1 MQMICCEYSKIYK
14 LPCTSCCFC
23 DCCLWTSK
31 VAESL
36 WKLYSPILYQPPPI
50 QRYATQAKRH
60 PARDTG
66 ETSNNGTET
75 LAHVAHGAFG
85 FQPSL
90 GKQHRVESSTE
101 ANKDW
106 LVTKFYSPHIFLE
119 TYLYPK
125 NNEFLL

>member
-1 MQMICCEYSKIYK
+1 MNIRKYVNYHALHVVSVTVVCGQVKWLSLSGSYIVQF
-14 LPCTSCCFC
+14 CTSPHQHN
-23 DCCLWTSK
+23 DTPL
-31 VAESL
+31 
-36 WKLYSPILYQPPPI
+36 
-50 QRYATQAKRH
+50 ATQAKRH

-90 GKQHRVESSTE
+90 GKQQRVESSTE

-125 NNEFLL
+125 NNEIL

>member
-1 MQMICCEYSKIYK
+1 MNIRKYVNYHALHVVSVTVVCGQVKW
-14 LPCTSCCFC
+14 L
-23 DCCLWTSK
+23 
-31 VAESL
+31 SL
-36 WKLYSPILYQPPPI
+36 SGSLYSPILYQPPPT

-90 GKQHRVESSTE
+90 GKQQRVESSTE

-125 NNEFLL
+125 NNEFL